1 MKVPAI
7 IKPFYSY
14 LYIDPYYIIFNMRK
28 VLFKLTKS
36 DISFKRYNE
45 FKSITKENHVII
57 KNAECSLAHRGE

>member
-14 LYIDPYYIIFNMRK
+14 LYFDPDSIKLYFIKDNFNMCK

-45 FKSITKENHVII
+45 FKNITLKKIM
-57 KNAECSLAHRGE
+57 